1 MRTAPQLHRYAIE
14 KGKDDNYWPEGC
26 VDEWPVGQGTVE
38 NVGLVDRFEYQMK
51 HAKDAKLMYVPR
63 QRLGRG
69 KEHFGGLD

>member
-1 MRTAPQLHRYAIE
+1 MPSRKAKMIIIGR
-14 KGKDDNYWPEGC
+14 KGASTSGR
-26 VDEWPVGQGTVE
+26 GTVE

>member
-1 MRTAPQLHRYAIE
+1 MIIIGR
-14 KGKDDNYWPEGC
+14 KGASTSDR
-26 VDEWPVGQGTVE
+26 GTVE